1 MVSRKLTA
9 LNDQPDMTIENTQL
23 PTLLIVDDEPINL
36 KAMHQVLQKDYRL
49 IFATS
54 GTQALEI
61 AKSQKPD
68 LILLD
73 ILLGEDM
80 DGYVVC
86 KKLKAD
92 EDTAKIP
99 VIFITV
105 LDEIDDEEKG
115 FDVGAVDYISKPI
128 KPPIVRARIQTHLS
142 LVRVD
147 LLNDANMQIIQRLSR
162 AAEYKS
168 LETSKHIIR
177 MSSYAEALALAV
189 GQSKTWATHLLH
201 AAPMHDVGKIGVPNV
216 ILDKPGKLSKDE
228 WNCILQHPEMGAV
241 IIGNH
246 ENEVL
251 KMAYNVAFEHHE
263 KWDGSGYPRG
273 LKGKEI
279 TLEARI
285 TAIADVFD
293 ALTTARPYKE
303 AWSVEQAWDFIT
315 QQKGK
320 HFDPQ
325 LADAF
330 LGIKPR
336 ILEIREKNKE

>member
-1 MVSRKLTA
+1 
-9 LNDQPDMTIENTQL
+9 MTMEKTHL

-36 KAMHQVLQKDYRL
+36 KAMQQILQEEYRLVFTTDGKKVLQ
-49 IFATS
+49 
-54 GTQALEI
+54 I
-61 AKSQKPD
+61 AKEQMPD

-73 ILLGEDM
+73 ILLEGV
-80 DGYVVC
+80 DGYAVC
-86 KKLKAD
+86 EALKKDPK
-92 EDTAKIP
+92 TAKIP

-105 LDEIDDEEKG
+105 LDRIDDEERG
-115 FDVGAVDYISKPI
+115 FAVGAVDYINKPI
-128 KPPIVRARIQTHLS
+128 KPSIVRARIQTHLS
-142 LVRVD
+142 LVRKD
-147 LLNDANMQIIQRLSR
+147 LLNDANIQIIQRLSR

-177 MSSYAEALALAV
+177 MSSYAQALALAI
-189 GQSKTWATHLLH
+189 GQSEKWSTNLLH
-201 AAPMHDVGKIGVPNV
+201 AAPMHDVGKIGVPNAV
-216 ILDKPGKLSKDE
+216 LDKPGKLDKEE

-241 IIGNH
+241 IIGVH

-273 LKGKEI
+273 LKGEEI
-279 TLEARI
+279 SLEGRI

-293 ALTTARPYKE
+293 ALTTARSYKK
-303 AWSVEQAWDFIT
+303 AWTIEQAWDFID

-320 HFDPQ
+320 HFDPD
-325 LADAF
+325 LVDAF
-330 LGIKPR
+330 LRIKSQ